1 MKRFVSIFLRLF
13 CFQIYFLRLFISF
26 FLIRWFFPPFY
37 LFCSISFL
45 WLDTPFLFYLSLL
58 ICLLYLTICLKHLY
72 ISYLFFNI
80 SSSFR
85 LFHRIFFPQTFF
97 FLFSCHFSCQLIV
110 KTFLPQERT
119 LTKMVSKIS
128 GQNFTGSH

>member
-97 FLFSCHFSCQLIV
+97 FCFLVISLAKSLLKLFCPRKEL
-110 KTFLPQERT
+110 
-119 LTKMVSKIS
+119 
-128 GQNFTGSH
+128 